1 MHADDVAEAYRLA
14 ILAPGAG
21 GAYNVA
27 SAPVLDMPSIAA
39 SRGARTVRRPHLKA
53 QRAHREAE
61 TAHRVHVAQ
70 QLKALADHRRSGGQ
84 AGPS

>member
-1 MHADDVAEAYRLA
+1 MLTALTA
-14 ILAPGAG
+14 IGAWLYANTAG
-21 GAYNVA
+21 NIVA
-27 SAPVLDMPSIAA
+27 SVMCGVAVWFWKI
-39 SRGARTVRRPHLKA
+39 RPHLKA